1 MRRETLTL
9 LTKGGPV
16 VIDIEATET
25 LDEMQRGLMFR
36 THLAEKA
43 GMLFT
48 YDRPREV
55 GMWMENTHIPLDMVF
70 IRADGVV
77 HRIEAWTE
85 PFSRKTISSRG
96 DVLACLELAG
106 GAAERL
112 GLKPGDRIEH
122 PAFKPGKK

>member
-9 LTKGGPV
+9 VTKAGPV

-48 YDRPREV
+48 YDQPREV
-55 GMWMENTHIPLDMVF
+55 GIERLRFRMRQDDQGIHGASP
-70 IRADGVV
+70 RADG
-77 HRIEAWTE
+77 
-85 PFSRKTISSRG
+85 
-96 DVLACLELAG
+96 
-106 GAAERL
+106 
-112 GLKPGDRIEH
+112 
-122 PAFKPGKK
+122 